1 MCTLYHMKTS
11 ALPNDLEELKQ
22 LVASLETR
30 LAEQDDH
37 IAKQDGHIA
46 KQSVLIS
53 ESQFLIETL
62 QEQVRLLKAMQFAK
76 SSEQQKKTS
85 KDEDQYYLFD
95 EAEMVVSED
104 GVEPEQVKIPSHTR
118 TKRGRKPIPSDVPR
132 VEVVHDIPEV
142 EKTCPCG
149 CTLTKIGEEIS
160 EKLDIIPQKVRV
172 IRHIRPKYACKGC
185 EGSASEGLSPT
196 VKIAPMPPQ
205 LIKQGIVTPGLLA
218 YILVNKFCDGLP
230 FYRQTNMFARLGID
244 ISRSTMSNWAM
255 LAAKACAP
263 LQDAMCSRLHQSDII
278 NMDETTVQ
286 VLGEQDRKNTSKSY
300 MWVCCGG
307 SLDAPVVLFRY
318 SPSRA
323 GEVATQMLGDFKG
336 YLQVDGYAGYNAL
349 GEREGITRVGCL
361 AHVRRKFMDVLKA
374 GSNKKKGVASRAVA
388 LIKDIYKLESTAQKK
403 KLSSD
408 AIQALREEKATLLF
422 AKLKELCTNAAL
434 RTPPKSLLG
443 IAISYAMKQL
453 PYVQNYLKD
462 SRLTPDNNT
471 AENAIRPF
479 AVGRKNWLFSGSPS
493 GAHASAFLYSLA
505 ESAKAADLNPYEYL
519 LHVFTK
525 MPTAT
530 TPDDIEKL
538 LPVRG
543 MQLTTE

>member
-1 MCTLYHMKTS
+1 MIYHMNTTS
-11 ALPNDLEELKQ
+11 LPNDTEELKQ
-22 LVASLETR
+22 FVASLKTR
-30 LAEQDDH
+30 LAEKDDH
-37 IAKQDGHIA
+37 IVKQDGRIAKQD
-46 KQSVLIS
+46 VLIS
-53 ESQFLIETL
+53 ESQALIETL
-62 QEQVRLLKAMQFAK
+62 QEQVRLLRAVQFAK
-76 SSEQQKKTS
+76 SSEQQTKSTKA
-85 KDEDQYYLFD
+85 EDQFYLFD
-95 EAEMVVSED
+95 EAEHVASND
-104 GVEPEQVKIPSHTR
+104 EPAEATQIKIPSHSR
-118 TKRGRKPIPSDVPR
+118 AKRGRKPIPADIPR
-132 VEVVHDIPEV
+132 VEVIHDIPEK
-142 EKTCPCG
+142 EKICPCG
-149 CTLTKIGEEIS
+149 CSLTKIGEEIS
-160 EKLDIIPQKVRV
+160 EKLDIIPQKVQV

-185 EGSASEGLSPT
+185 EGTASEGKSPT
-196 VKIAPMPPQ
+196 VKTAPMPPQ

-218 YILVNKFCDGLP
+218 YILVNKFCDALP
-230 FYRQTNMFARLGID
+230 FYRQTNMFDRLGID
-244 ISRSTMSNWAM
+244 ISRSTMSNWTM

-286 VLGEQDRKNTSKSY
+286 VLGEQGRKNTSKSY
-300 MWVCCGG
+300 MWVCRGG
-307 SLDAPVVLFRY
+307 SSNAPVVLFRY

-349 GEREGITRVGCL
+349 GERNEITRVGCL

-388 LIKDIYKLESTAQKK
+388 LIKDIYKLESAAQKK
-403 KLSSD
+403 KLSSE
-408 AIQALREEKATLLF
+408 AIQALREEKVTLLF
-422 AKLKELCTNAAL
+422 AKLKELCTDAVL

-453 PYVQNYLKD
+453 PYVENYLED
-462 SRLTPDNNT
+462 ARLTPDNNT

-493 GAHASAFLYSLA
+493 GAHSSAFLYSLV

-530 TPDDIEKL
+530 TPDDFEKL